1 MNNKL
6 GIYYGFLAN
15 SDDVDWADSLN
26 RTKAAGLD
34 ILEMSASKLAA
45 EPETKRKDL
54 GMMAR
59 DLGIGLTYA
68 TGLPMDG
75 DVSSDDPA
83 VRAKGVKILTNQVKL
98 IHQMGGLS
106 LGGILTG
113 VGKHFP
119 EGIEYNRRKAVDNA
133 IMALSEVAKAAEDY
147 NVKIG
152 VEVVNRFESPLLNT
166 AEEALR
172 VAETIDSPALGLLL
186 DSFHMNIE
194 EADLGAAIRKAGKHL
209 VHFHACENDRSLPG
223 HAHVNW
229 DEIFAALHDIDYK
242 GAIVM
247 EALAGPYGT
256 VAGRLNIWRRL
267 AQDADKELKE
277 TVVFLK
283 GKMAALN

>member
-15 SDDVDWADSLN
+15 SDDVDWVDCLN

-45 EPETKRKDL
+45 EPEAKRKDL
-54 GMMAR
+54 GLMAR
-59 DLGIGLTYA
+59 ELGIGLTYA

-83 VRAKGVKILTNQVKL
+83 VRAKGIKILTDQVKL
-98 IHQMGGLS
+98 VHQMGGMS

-119 EGIEYNRRKAVDNA
+119 DGIEYHRRKAVDNA
-133 IMALSEVAKAAEDY
+133 ILALSEVAKAAEDY

-166 AEEALR
+166 ADEALH

-194 EADLGAAIRKAGKHL
+194 EANLGAAIRKAGKYL

-223 HAHVNW
+223 HAHVDW

-256 VAGRLNIWRRL
+256 VAGRLNIWRKL
-267 AQDADKELKE
+267 VQDADKELKE
-277 TVVFLK
+277 TVAFLK
-283 GKMAALN
+283 NKMAVQN